1 MSWSPNKRAFFLF
14 QKEKQKINRNEEIKQ
29 IIAKSLDS
37 LNIEYN
43 SDEIIIDTP
52 KLENNGDYS
61 TNIALIL
68 TKKLKKP
75 PLEIANLIKENI
87 NSNIFAKVEIA
98 SPGFINIYLKKERL
112 YQEINKI
119 LTEGKNYGKNNLGNN
134 KKILLEYVSANPT
147 GTLHIGHG
155 RGATYGD
162 NLSRIMSYCGYD
174 VTREYYINDAGNQM
188 NNLGISIK
196 ERYKELCN
204 LPFNIPEDGYHG
216 KEIVAI
222 AKTIYDSYKEEKL
235 TENIEYFKQV
245 GLNVLMQQ
253 IKKDLDNYRVNFD
266 VFTSEQ
272 SLYDKGEV
280 ENVLNQLKKNNDC
293 YIKEDALWLNTSKY
307 GDEKDRVIVKNDGNY
322 TYFLP
327 DIAYHVNKIK
337 RGYQELIDVLGADH
351 HGYINRLKASLE
363 ILGYD
368 SSILNVKIL
377 QMVRL
382 LKDGEEVK
390 ISKRTGKTITLNDL
404 IDEVGINATRYF
416 FASKSLDTQMDF
428 DLSLAVKNSNE
439 NPVYYIEYANAR
451 IASLLN
457 NYKKEIAT
465 KEEYKTI
472 EEPLAYTIMN
482 KLLKFTDTIIV
493 AAKKQQPHIICNY
506 VYELTSLFHT
516 YYSSTKFIT
525 DDEEYT
531 NDRIALLSAIK
542 IVINN
547 SLNLIGIIPREQ
559 M

>member
-1 MSWSPNKRAFFLF
+1 MSIK
-14 QKEKQKINRNEEIKQ
+14 EEIKQ

-174 VTREYYINDAGNQM
+174 VTREYYINDADNQM

-222 AKTIYDSYKEEKL
+222 AKTIYDNYKEEKL
-235 TENIEYFKQV
+235 TEDIEYFKQV

-457 NYKKEIAT
+457 NYKKEIAA

>member
-1 MSWSPNKRAFFLF
+1 MSIK
-14 QKEKQKINRNEEIKQ
+14 EEIKQ

-222 AKTIYDSYKEEKL
+222 AKTIYDNYKEEKL
-235 TENIEYFKQV
+235 TEDIEYFKQV

-457 NYKKEIAT
+457 NYKKEIAA

-531 NDRIALLSAIK
+531 NDRIELLSAIK
-542 IVINN
+542 IVNN
-547 SLNLIGIIPREQ
+547 KSLNLIGIKPREQ
-559 M
+559 L

>member
-1 MSWSPNKRAFFLF
+1 MSIK
-14 QKEKQKINRNEEIKQ
+14 KEIKQ

-216 KEIVAI
+216 KEIIAI

-439 NPVYYIEYANAR
+439 NPVYYIEYDNAR

-457 NYKKEIAT
+457 NYKKEIT
-465 KEEYKTI
+465 SKEEYKTI

>member
-1 MSWSPNKRAFFLF
+1 MSIK
-14 QKEKQKINRNEEIKQ
+14 EEIKQ

-222 AKTIYDSYKEEKL
+222 AKTIYDNYKEEKL
-235 TENIEYFKQV
+235 TEDIEYFKQV

-457 NYKKEIAT
+457 NYKKEIAA

>member
-1 MSWSPNKRAFFLF
+1 MSIK
-14 QKEKQKINRNEEIKQ
+14 EEIKQ

-37 LNIEYN
+37 LNNEYN

-457 NYKKEIAT
+457 NYKKEIAA